1 MADQRTIDLYNAKAA
16 DYADLVQ
23 SEEPDQQLQS
33 FINLLPI
40 GGDVLDLGC
49 GPAFASAQMRAAGL
63 KPDPVDASQ
72 GMIDVANAKFGI
84 KARLLTFDDIN
95 MMHAYDGVWANFSL
109 LHAERSDLPRHLM
122 ALATALRRDGIL
134 HIGMKTGNGEARD
147 RIDRKYTYVT
157 ENELRG
163 LLSDAGF
170 TVIGVDTGEDIGF
183 DGTIAPWIVIR
194 AQKHG

>member
-72 GMIDVANAKFGI
+72 GMIDVANAKFAI

-109 LHAERSDLPRHLM
+109 LHAERADLPRHLR